1 MNNCSNSCL
10 ESLDRFGF
18 VCRSFVYNDQTR
30 QCILYD
36 EDPMDNENKSEESVS
51 KKLIESD
58 GNLYRVLC
66 STNEKGIRKLLT
78 FIFFFF
84 INLIVFTNL
93 DKELDNQTLEC
104 YRHKRL
110 RGRHQSEQFANN
122 FYDCLNG
129 CMRRFGRNCR
139 SIEFSHSRK
148 ICRFSTRSVV
158 GPVSNLDTDVL
169 IDDDSFDYYQFMW
182 DNSKL
187 FVKLIFS
194 NFN

>member
-78 FIFFFF
+78 FIFFFHKF
-84 INLIVFTNL
+84 DCFHKLRQRVRQSNIRMLST
-93 DKELDNQTLEC
+93 QTSSWSTS
-104 YRHKRL
+104 KRTV
-110 RGRHQSEQFANN
+110 R
-122 FYDCLNG
+122 
-129 CMRRFGRNCR
+129 
-139 SIEFSHSRK
+139 
-148 ICRFSTRSVV
+148 
-158 GPVSNLDTDVL
+158 
-169 IDDDSFDYYQFMW
+169 
-182 DNSKL
+182 
-187 FVKLIFS
+187 
-194 NFN
+194 